1 MLGAA
6 IVLEA
11 GGVTQRDHVRLTD
24 GFRSQV
30 PTDLHLGLGDAETI
44 DRLEVRWPSGRVESW
59 TDLPVDQLLTVR
71 EGAAEVD
78 VSPLDRWPDGSR
90 PQLTG
95 LAAPTIEAARLGG
108 GRGPLAAD
116 GPAVVNFW
124 APWCAPCNVELPQLV
139 TLSERYGEDVQFV
152 GVSVE
157 LEDMDSVH
165 EMIERFGIPYAQFL
179 ADDDLMER
187 FFGTEAAALPS
198 TFVFDSD
205 GRLRRLFRGAVTEAD
220 LDAVLES
227 FSDEGVA
234 EAELSLAA
242 RLAFEASDYQTAVTH
257 YERLVDLEPSS
268 LAEVGIAWEHR
279 RAVDRLRLGVAR
291 LQAGDA
297 AGAVEDLQVARR
309 RLGDGYIVL
318 LRLGIAAARAGQL
331 DLASEALQG
340 AIAAEPASVTGW
352 LNKARVHRQRGET
365 EEARAAYTALLELEP
380 SHLAARRELVEL
392 GEPAGL

>member
-1 MLGAA
+1 MLGAS

-30 PTDLHLGLGDAETI
+30 PTDLHVGLGDAASI

-59 TDLPVDQLLTVR
+59 TDLPADQLLTVH
-71 EGAAEVD
+71 EGAAEVEAG
-78 VSPLDRWPDGSR
+78 PLDRWPDGSR

-95 LAAPTIEAARLGG
+95 RAAPTVEAAQLGG
-108 GRGPLAAD
+108 GRVPLAAD

-139 TLSERYGEDVQFV
+139 TLSERYGADVHFA

-157 LEDMDSVH
+157 LEDMASVH
-165 EMIERFGIPYAQFL
+165 EMIERFGIPYPQFL

-198 TFVFDSD
+198 TFVFDNE

-242 RLAFEASDYQTAVTH
+242 RFAFEASDYRTAVAH
-257 YERLVDLEPSS
+257 YERLARLEPDS
-268 LAEVGIAWEHR
+268 LAQVGVAWEHR
-279 RAVDRLRLGVAR
+279 RAVDRLP
-291 LQAGDA
+291 
-297 AGAVEDLQVARR
+297 ARR
-309 RLGDGYIVL
+309 RPAAGGRRGRRGGGSAGSAPAAGRRPHRV
-318 LRLGIAAARAGQL
+318 AAARHRRSAGRTARPCSRGAAGSGRSRTGVG
-331 DLASEALQG
+331 DRLAQQG
-340 AIAAEPASVTGW
+340 AGPPPTG
-352 LNKARVHRQRGET
+352 
-365 EEARAAYTALLELEP
+365 
-380 SHLAARRELVEL
+380 
-392 GEPAGL
+392 

>member
-1 MLGAA
+1 MLGAS

-30 PTDLHLGLGDAETI
+30 PTDLHVGLGDAASI

-59 TDLPVDQLLTVR
+59 TDLPADQLLTVR
-71 EGAAEVD
+71 EGAAEVEAG
-78 VSPLDRWPDGSR
+78 PLDRWPDGSR

-95 LAAPTIEAARLGG
+95 RAAPTVEAAQLGG
-108 GRGPLAAD
+108 GRVPLAAD

-139 TLSERYGEDVQFV
+139 TLSERYGADVHFA

-157 LEDMDSVH
+157 LEDMASVH
-165 EMIERFGIPYAQFL
+165 EMIERFGIPYPQFL

-198 TFVFDSD
+198 TFVFDNE

-242 RLAFEASDYQTAVTH
+242 RFAFEASDYRTAVAH
-257 YERLVDLEPSS
+257 YERLARLEPDS
-268 LAEVGIAWEHR
+268 LAQVGVAWEHR

-297 AGAVEDLQVARR
+297 AGAVEDLQAARR
-309 RLGDGYIVL
+309 RLGDGHIVL
-318 LRLGIAAARAGQL
+318 LRLGIAAARGGQL
-331 DLASEALQG
+331 DLAAEALRG
-340 AIAAEPASVTGW
+340 AVEAEPASVTGW
-352 LNKARVHRQRGET
+352 LNRARVHRRRGET
-365 EEARAAYTALLELEP
+365 EEARAAYTTLLALDP
-380 SHLAARRELVEL
+380 SHVVARRELAEL
-392 GEPAGL
+392 GEPPDL